1 MKKTRF
7 QKVICFVLSVTM
19 LLSVFGITVFAASDE
34 GDSLKR
40 QPGSE
45 EKNPYSASTLEQM
58 QALVGTLSYAEYL
71 SSYSEQRDLYRK
83 NLAEGLPY
91 LPIPIK
97 DITEVGTDE
106 DNALNEGKI
115 AEKVSLNDACKES
128 NPNIQDPESPVP
140 DSWSAFG
147 SENYDKTVYL
157 PAEGYASWQV
167 TLEKEQEG
175 FYYIRI
181 EYYSVETGESSISAI
196 ERKFKIDDK
205 VPFNEVSTL
214 KFDKNW
220 VYKYG
225 DNGQQFELDEK
236 AAPGEPD
243 SYDVK
248 YELRDTDGEQG
259 YYKIVTEVKNE
270 WKTVKTYRISQDING
285 NSMAPEAISESS
297 WNTYFVKDSS
307 GYYDGAFEFYFQEG
321 TRTITLEA
329 EREPMIIKSIE
340 LIPVT
345 EPVTVTETDGKI
357 SVVQNDLKS
366 YEEVLKEYK
375 DKGYTVA
382 EGGSI
387 IELQAEFP
395 DLVSDSS
402 VAATN
407 DNTSAEN
414 SPISSNSQLYNVI
427 GENSYSTVGQWAAYK
442 FAVTKTGLYNLAMRF
457 KQDALQGMYICRTIK
472 IHGGQYGE
480 ADGTP
485 EVPFAEA
492 YQAEFNYDK
501 EWQSIFV
508 SKDDID
514 FLFYFEEG
522 VEYTVYFE
530 CSLGTLKEYIQ
541 RVEVSLEKINNCYL
555 KILQLTGTDPDEYRD
570 YEYITRMPE
579 VLVTLLTEAIELMD
593 IKEELEKLCGTNGSH
608 IATLETIANLLYTMG
623 KENGMYI
630 ASNMSTLKS
639 YLGTLGTWINSSK
652 SSSMIVDSI
661 WVIPAVKSDNG
672 EIVANESALPKAK
685 AGFFKSI
692 WFEIKSFVS
701 SFFVDYDQMGLT
713 RIPDE
718 NTLNIDVWLATG
730 RDQSQIWRTMIDA
743 NDGGGFTQNTGTAV
757 SLKLVTGGTL
767 LPSILSR
774 KGPDVY
780 LGLGA
785 SDVINYAIRDAVLGI
800 SGNTVSNKMSKE
812 DNAIFTNTY
821 YSYKEADGSI
831 TTTTQ
836 VRPGETP
843 TFISRPFENAIEG
856 DILNYYDENG
866 NLLGTEDDNFSKAA
880 MDTVTLLDVSYG
892 IPQTMT
898 FAMMFYRMDVLANL
912 GLSVP
917 ESWDELLSIL
927 PVLQTNNMSIGVSYI
942 DALDFM
948 IYQKGGSMWKY
959 TDESL
964 YESKYAGA
972 RIDLDSEIAR
982 ETFDF
987 TCRLYSDYSFPVSY
1001 DASNRFRTGEM
1012 PIIIGGYSGIYN
1024 TLTVYATEIEGLWEF
1039 CSLPGS
1045 KYTTKVGD
1053 EEKEVFNYDSLAGIS
1068 ASVILYGCEGDELL
1082 ASWQFLQWQT
1092 GEKAQANYGNRMV
1105 ALIGPSAKYETA
1117 NLKAINNLSWTAS
1130 EKRAILNQMDHLSSI
1145 VNYPGS
1151 YIINRYTQFAFL
1163 EAVNESA
1170 DPIDALTNYIDAINS
1185 EIARKRE
1192 EFKNKGVDLWVP
1204 KDSEDNPPQIGSAE

>member
-7 QKVICFVLSVTM
+7 QKVLCFILSVTM
-19 LLSVFGITVFAASDE
+19 LLSVCGVTVFAASDE
-34 GDSLKR
+34 GSYKR
-40 QPGSE
+40 NPNSE
-45 EKNPYSASTLEQM
+45 EKNPYSASTLEEM
-58 QALVGTLSYAEYL
+58 QALVGTLTYAEYL
-71 SSYSEQRDLYRK
+71 SSNSDQRKEYLNK
-83 NLAEGLPY
+83 LEALKQNAEGGVISLPT
-91 LPIPIK
+91 LSVK
-97 DITEVGTDE
+97 DILSAAPVGEVSE
-106 DNALNEGKI
+106 
-115 AEKVSLNDACKES
+115 AEKGKVPQIVSQNAMCTDSKAKDPDAWA
-128 NPNIQDPESPVP
+128 N
-140 DSWSAFG
+140 FG
-147 SENYDKTVYL
+147 DENYDTTIYL
-157 PAEGYASWQV
+157 PAQGKATWTINVSAE
-167 TLEKEQEG
+167 EQG
-175 FYYIRI
+175 FYYLKI
-181 EYYSVETGESSISAI
+181 EYYSVKTSESSISSI
-196 ERKFKIDDK
+196 ERKLKIDDK
-205 VPFNEVSTL
+205 VPYSEVGSL

-220 VYKYG
+220 IYKYG
-225 DNGQQFELDEK
+225 DAEEVVTQV
-236 AAPGEPD
+236 PGEPN
-243 SYDVK
+243 SYDVS
-248 YELRDTDGEQG
+248 YELRDTAGEQG
-259 YYKIVTEVKNE
+259 YYKIITQVKDGV
-270 WKTVKTYRISQDING
+270 KTVKTYRIMQDING
-285 NSMAPEAISESS
+285 NSMAPEADPEAS
-297 WNTYFVKDSS
+297 WITYYAKDSS
-307 GYYDGAFEFYFQEG
+307 GYYDGALEFYFAEG

-340 LIPVT
+340 LIPVL
-345 EPVTVTETDGKI
+345 EPVTVTETDGDIDVK
-357 SVVQNDLKS
+357 QNDLPT
-366 YEEVLKEYK
+366 YAEILEEYK
-375 DKGYTVA
+375 KNGYYKVA
-382 EGGSI
+382 EGGKI

-402 VAATN
+402 VTATN
-407 DNTSAEN
+407 DNTSAIN
-414 SPISSNSQLYNVI
+414 TPVSSNSQLYNVI

-442 FAVTKTGLYNLAMRF
+442 FVVTETGLYNLAMRF

-472 IHGGQYGE
+472 LHGGIYGE

-501 EWQSIFV
+501 KWQSTFV
-508 SKDDID
+508 SKDDTD

-541 RVEVSLEKINNCYL
+541 RVEVSLDKINACYL
-555 KILQLTGTDPDEYRD
+555 SILQYIGTDPDKTPGAYNFLG
-570 YEYITRMPE
+570 YMPE
-579 VLVTLLTEAIELMD
+579 VLITLLEEAIELMA
-593 IKEELEKLCGTNGSH
+593 IKEGLEELCGTNGSH
-608 IATLETIANLLYTMG
+608 IATLETIAILLDTMG
-623 KENGMYI
+623 SKNGDEI
-630 ASNMSTLKS
+630 AANMSTFKS
-639 YLGTLGTWINSSK
+639 YLGTLGTWINNSK
-652 SSSMIVDSI
+652 ASSMMVDAI
-661 WVIPAVKSDNG
+661 WVVPAVASG
-672 EIVANESALPKAK
+672 EDLVSNTSELPRAN

-692 WFEIKSFVS
+692 WFEIKSFIS

-713 RIPDE
+713 VIPDE

-743 NDGGGFTQNTGTAV
+743 NSQEGFTYNTGTAV

-800 SGNTVSNKMSKE
+800 SGNVNSEKMSDS
-812 DNAIFTNTY
+812 DNAIFSNTY
-821 YSYKEADGSI
+821 YSYRDANGNV
-831 TTTTQ
+831 TTTTEQ
-836 VRPGETP
+836 RPGETP
-843 TFISRPFENAIEG
+843 TFVSNTFEDAVEG
-856 DILNYYDENG
+856 
-866 NLLGTEDDNFSKAA
+866 NFADAA
-880 MDTVTLLDVSYG
+880 MDTVTLLDVTYG
-892 IPQTMT
+892 IPQTMS
-898 FAMMFYRMDVLANL
+898 FAMMFYRMDVLADL
-912 GLSVP
+912 GLRVP
-917 ESWDELLSIL
+917 ETWQELLSIL

-948 IYQKGGSMWKY
+948 IYQSGGSMWKY
-959 TDESL
+959 TDETL
-964 YESKYAGA
+964 YDSKYAGA
-972 RIDLDSEIAR
+972 RIDLDSNIAL

-1045 KYTTKVGD
+1045 KRADGT
-1053 EEKEVFNYDSLAGIS
+1053 FNYDSLAGIS

-1092 GEKAQANYGNRMV
+1092 GENAQAEYGNRMV

-1117 NLKAINNLSWTAS
+1117 NLKAIDNLSWTAS
-1130 EKRAILNQMDHLSSI
+1130 EKAAIMNQMDHMSSI

-1151 YIINRYTQFAFL
+1151 YIITRYTQFAFL

-1170 DPIDALTNYIDAINS
+1170 DPIDALSGYIDAINS

-1192 EFKNKGVDLWVP
+1192 EFGLWVP
-1204 KDSEDNPPQIGSAE
+1204 TSSDDEPPQHEIAE

>member
-7 QKVICFVLSVTM
+7 QRVLCFILSVTL
-19 LLSVFGITVFAASDE
+19 LLSGYGVSALASEDGDGSYKRNPGYDE
-34 GDSLKR
+34 S
-40 QPGSE
+40 
-45 EKNPYSASTLEQM
+45 NPYSASTLEDM
-58 QALVGTLSYAEYL
+58 QSLIGTLSYAEYL
-71 SSYSEQRDLYRK
+71 SSNSEQRAEYK
-83 NLAEGLPY
+83 ANLDKGIY
-91 LPIPIK
+91 NQPIK
-97 DITEVGTDE
+97 IEGEAITQFITDEATEVNKE
-106 DNALNEGKI
+106 KYAEVVANNA
-115 AEKVSLNDACKES
+115 VCQDAIS
-128 NPNIQDPESPVP
+128 RYP
-140 DSWSAFG
+140 DAWENFG
-147 SENYDKTVYL
+147 EENQQYSVYL
-157 PAEGYASWQV
+157 PTQGYASWQV
-167 TLEKEQEG
+167 TLSEDQVG
-175 FYYIRI
+175 LYYIKI
-181 EYYSVETGESSISAI
+181 EYYSVKTKESSISAI

-205 VPFNEVSTL
+205 IPFSEVSTL

-220 VYKYG
+220 AYKYG
-225 DNGQQFELDEK
+225 DIADVVTNV
-236 AAPGEPD
+236 PGVDD
-243 SYDVK
+243 SYNVSYD
-248 YELRDTDGEQG
+248 LRDDG
-259 YYKIVTEVKNE
+259 YYKIVTEVKDE
-270 WKTVKTYRISQDING
+270 VKTVKTYRIMQDING
-285 NSMAPEAISESS
+285 NSMSPESDPVAC
-297 WNTYFVKDSS
+297 WNTYTVKDSS
-307 GYYDGAFEFYFQEG
+307 GYYDGAFEFYLGEG
-321 TRTITLEA
+321 TRVITLEA

-340 LIPVT
+340 LIPV
-345 EPVTVTETDGKI
+345 ESPVSYDENGKLI
-357 SVVQNDLKS
+357 ENSLPSYADVLKS
-366 YEEVLKEYK
+366 YK
-375 DKGYTVA
+375 DKGYTVP
-382 EGGSI
+382 ENGKI

-402 VAATN
+402 VSSTN
-407 DNTSAEN
+407 DNTSAIN
-414 SPISSNSQLYNVI
+414 YPISASAQLYNVI

-442 FAVTKTGLYNLAMRF
+442 FKVTSTGLYNIGMRF

-501 EWQSIFV
+501 KWQSEFV
-508 SKDDID
+508 SKDGQE
-514 FLFYFEEG
+514 FFFYFEEG

-541 RVEVSLEKINNCYL
+541 RVEVALDKINACYL
-555 KILQLTGTDPDEYRD
+555 RILQLTGTEPDEYRD
-570 YEYITRMPE
+570 YGFIGVMPD
-579 VLVTLLTEAIELMD
+579 VLVTLLLQAQELMAVKD
-593 IKEELEKLCGTNGSH
+593 GLEELCGTNGSH
-608 IATLETIANLLYTMG
+608 IATLETIAILLDTMG
-623 KENGMYI
+623 QKDGIDI
-630 ASNMSTLKS
+630 AANMTTLKS
-639 YLGTLGTWINSSK
+639 YLGTLGTWINNSK
-652 SSSMIVDSI
+652 ASSMMVDSI
-661 WVIPAVKSDNG
+661 WIVPARQNRNG
-672 EIVANESALPKAK
+672 DFVANENALPEAK

-692 WFEIKSFVS
+692 WFEIKSFIS
-701 SFFVDYDQMGLT
+701 SFFVNYDQMGLT
-713 RIPDE
+713 TIPDE
-718 NTLNIDVWLATG
+718 NTRNIDVWLATG

-743 NDGGGFTQNTGTAV
+743 NADDGFTYTTGTAV

-785 SDVINYAIRDAVLGI
+785 ADVINYAIRDAVLGI
-800 SGNTVSNKMSKE
+800 SGNATSDKMSKA
-812 DNAIFTNTY
+812 DNEIFTKTY
-821 YSYKEADGSI
+821 YSYRDSETGKV
-831 TTTTQ
+831 TTTTEY
-836 VRPGETP
+836 RGEKDLIKTWA
-843 TFISRPFENAIEG
+843 PFANVIEG

-866 NLLGTEDDNFSKAA
+866 KLCGTEDDYFASAA
-880 MDTVTLLDVSYG
+880 MDTVTLLDVTYG
-892 IPQTMT
+892 IPQTMS

-912 GLSVP
+912 GLEVP
-917 ESWDELLSIL
+917 ETWQELLSIL

-948 IYQKGGSMWKY
+948 IYQSGGSMWKY

-964 YESKYAGA
+964 YDSKYAGA
-972 RIDLDSEIAR
+972 RIDLDSNIAL

-1045 KYTTKVGD
+1045 KRADGT
-1053 EEKEVFNYDSLAGIS
+1053 FNYDSLAGVG
-1068 ASVILYGCEGDELL
+1068 ASVILYGCKGDELL

-1092 GEKAQANYGNRMV
+1092 GWEAQANYGNRMV

-1130 EKRAILNQMDHLSSI
+1130 EKRAIMNQMDHLSSI

-1163 EAVNESA
+1163 DAVNEAA
-1170 DPIDALTNYIDAINS
+1170 DPIDALSSYIDAINS

-1192 EFKNKGVDLWVP
+1192 EFGLWVP
-1204 KDSEDNPPQIGSAE
+1204 SSSDDEPPQRESAD

>member
-7 QKVICFVLSVTM
+7 QKVLCFILSVTM
-19 LLSVFGITVFAASDE
+19 LLSVCGVTVFAASDE
-34 GDSLKR
+34 DLSYKR
-40 QPGSE
+40 NPSTE
-45 EKNPYSASTLEQM
+45 EKNPYNASTLEEM
-58 QALVGTLSYAEYL
+58 QALVGTLTYAQYLSSNTDQRAEYL
-71 SSYSEQRDLYRK
+71 AK
-83 NLAEGLPY
+83 LAELEKKGL
-91 LPIPIK
+91 LDKMPILSVSNILEPAV
-97 DITEVGTDE
+97 DTDVNDAE
-106 DNALNEGKI
+106 KGKVPQTVSKNEMCTDSMASSPDAWVNFGDDNKDNAL
-115 AEKVSLNDACKES
+115 
-128 NPNIQDPESPVP
+128 
-140 DSWSAFG
+140 
-147 SENYDKTVYL
+147 YL
-157 PAEGYASWQV
+157 PAQGKATWTVSV
-167 TLEKEQEG
+167 SAEQQG
-175 FYYIRI
+175 FYYVKIV
-181 EYYSVETGESSISAI
+181 YYSVKTSESSVSSI

-205 VPFNEVSTL
+205 VPFSEVSSL

-225 DNGQQFELDEK
+225 DIAEVVTEV
-236 AAPGEPD
+236 PGEPD

-248 YELRDTDGEQG
+248 YELRDTAGEQG
-259 YYKIVTEVKNE
+259 YFKVVTEVKNGV
-270 WKTVKTYRISQDING
+270 KTVKTYRIMQDING
-285 NSMAPEAISESS
+285 NSMAPEADPEAS
-297 WNTYFVKDSS
+297 WSTYFVKDSS
-307 GYYDGAFEFYFQEG
+307 GYYDGAFEFYFAEG

-345 EPVTVTETDGKI
+345 EPISVTETDGDIKLE
-357 SVVQNDLKS
+357 QNDLPTYAEK
-366 YEEVLKEYK
+366 LQEYK
-375 DKGYTVA
+375 DLGYYKPATD
-382 EGGSI
+382 GKI

-402 VAATN
+402 VTATN
-407 DNTSAEN
+407 DNTSAIN
-414 SPISSNSQLYNVI
+414 YPIAANAQLYNVI
-427 GENSYSTVGQWAAYK
+427 GENSYSAVGQWAAYK
-442 FAVTKTGLYNLAMRF
+442 FKVTETGLYNLGMRY
-457 KQDALQGMYICRTIK
+457 KQDALQGMYLCRTIK
-472 IHGGQYGE
+472 IHGGIYGE

-501 EWQSIFV
+501 KWQSTFV
-508 SKDDID
+508 SKDDTA
-514 FLFYFEEG
+514 FMFYFEEG

-541 RVEVSLEKINNCYL
+541 RVEVSLGKINACYL
-555 KILQLTGTDPDEYRD
+555 SILQFIGTDPDEYLD
-570 YEYITRMPE
+570 YNYLGVMPE
-579 VLVTLLTEAIELMD
+579 VLITLLEEAIELMAV
-593 IKEELEKLCGTNGSH
+593 KEGLEELCGTNGSH
-608 IATLETIANLLYTMG
+608 IATLETIAILLDTMG
-623 KENGMYI
+623 KNNGRDI
-630 ASNMSTLKS
+630 AANMTTLKS
-639 YLGTLGTWINSSK
+639 YLGTLGTWINNSK
-652 SSSMIVDSI
+652 AASMMVDSI
-661 WVIPAVKSDNG
+661 WIIPAVEEDG
-672 EIVANESALPKAK
+672 VLVPNESELPKAK
-685 AGFFKSI
+685 AGFFRSI
-692 WFEIKSFVS
+692 WFETKSFIS

-713 RIPDE
+713 TIPDE

-743 NDGGGFTQNTGTAV
+743 NSADGFTYNTGTAV

-785 SDVINYAIRDAVLGI
+785 ADVINYAIRDAVLGV
-800 SGNTVSNKMSKE
+800 SGNVDAEVMESS
-812 DNAIFTNTY
+812 DNAIFSSTY
-821 YSYKEADGSI
+821 YSYRDENGNV
-831 TTTTQ
+831 TTTTEY
-836 VRPGETP
+836 RPGETP
-843 TFISRPFENAIEG
+843 TFVSKNFEEAVEG
-856 DILNYYDENG
+856 
-866 NLLGTEDDNFSKAA
+866 NFADAA
-880 MDTVTLLDVSYG
+880 MDTVTLLDVTYG
-892 IPQTMT
+892 IPQTMS
-898 FAMMFYRMDVLANL
+898 FAMMFYRMDVLADL
-912 GLSVP
+912 GLRVP
-917 ESWDELLSIL
+917 ETWQELLKIL

-948 IYQKGGSMWKY
+948 IYQTGGSMWKY

-964 YESKYAGA
+964 YDSKYAGA
-972 RIDLDSEIAR
+972 RIDLDSNIAL

-1045 KYTTKVGD
+1045 KRADGT
-1053 EEKEVFNYDSLAGIS
+1053 FNYDSLAGVS
-1068 ASVILYGCEGDELL
+1068 SSVILYGCTGDELL

-1092 GEKAQANYGNRMV
+1092 GENAQAEYGNRMV

-1117 NLKAINNLSWTAS
+1117 NLKAIDNLSWTAS
-1130 EKRAILNQMDHLSSI
+1130 EKAAIMNQMDHMASI

-1170 DPIDALTNYIDAINS
+1170 DPIDALSGYIDAINS

-1192 EFKNKGVDLWVP
+1192 EFGLWVP
-1204 KDSEDNPPQIGSAE
+1204 ASSEDEPPQIESAE